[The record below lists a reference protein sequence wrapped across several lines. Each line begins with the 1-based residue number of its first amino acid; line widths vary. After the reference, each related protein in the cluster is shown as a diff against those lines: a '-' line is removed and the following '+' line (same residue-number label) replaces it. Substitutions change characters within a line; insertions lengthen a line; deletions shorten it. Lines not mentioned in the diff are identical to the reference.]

1 MKKVEVYSHPGCNFC
16 QQAKA
21 LLRARGIE
29 FRELDIAQDRQ
40 LMSEMVSRTGGRT
53 LPQIVINDRAIGGFD
68 ALIELDRNNDLISL
82 LNQQ

>member
-1 MKKVEVYSHPGCNFC
+1 MNKVEVYSHPGCGFC

-29 FRELDIAQDRQ
+29 YQELDVALDQQ

-68 ALIELDRNNDLISL
+68 SLIELDRNNDLLSL